1 MTDEGFD
8 RLHRAL
14 DMGDIELRFHDGR
27 SIKAHGL
34 KLKLSALD
42 GVLCNLIDDVLDDQ
56 ITDAAAKRKRVDPAG
71 AAVDLPVLKVC
82 AMRPHAQ
89 EKWTHMQKLAG
100 AIIGI
105 LLHSTLFTHASLQLR
120 IPPFWT

>member
-1 MTDEGFD
+1 MTGEGFD

-14 DMGDIELRFHDGR
+14 GMGDLELRFHDGR

-42 GVLCNLIDDVLDDQ
+42 GILCNLIDDVLDDQ

-82 AMRPHAQ
+82 AMRPPCRCPCAAGRSTALFMHANPY
-89 EKWTHMQKLAG
+89 
-100 AIIGI
+100 AIGFR
-105 LLHSTLFTHASLQLR
+105 LTGSMKTGWR
-120 IPPFWT
+120 C